1 MSYSIKFMRYN
12 FFVILLFLSGFPSFS
27 KKKEKSKISDDR
39 IFILFF
45 SFICLIAAF
54 LIKISTLSFQE
65 PAFSSKNKLEDY
77 FSPIRRDIVDR
88 NGDLISRNV
97 KSYHAAVRSN
107 MIKDKKNLH

>member
-1 MSYSIKFMRYN
+1 MSIKIIYQKMRKNKKNKKININQKSFYFEDYLATN
-12 FFVILLFLSGFPSFS
+12 KFS
-27 KKKEKSKISDDR
+27 KKKEESKISDDR

-65 PAFSSKNKLEDY
+65 PAFSSKNKLKDY

-88 NGDLISRNV
+88 NGELISRN
-97 KSYHAAVRSN
+97 
-107 MIKDKKNLH
+107 